1 MMQAETE
8 VKVSRE
14 QLETMNRL
22 HRREL
27 RQLRHMSE
35 AQFQV
40 FRRNFSFGQLDN
52 MTRAEAQQ
60 LLMSMLA
67 LSLQLL
73 NDLKD

>member
-1 MMQAETE
+1 
-8 VKVSRE
+8 
-14 QLETMNRL
+14 
-22 HRREL
+22 
-27 RQLRHMSE
+27 
-35 AQFQV
+35 
-40 FRRNFSFGQLDN
+40 